1 MRRAGTVLGTRAAQQ
16 AAALGLSVAP
26 NPAVARA
33 TVRMTPPAPAPVT
46 VSVRTLLGGEVRRV
60 QLSTRPAGAVVEIP
74 LQLDGLSAGV
84 YLVKVQSGDFS
95 ATTRLVVQP

>member
-1 MRRAGTVLGTRAAQQ
+1 
-16 AAALGLSVAP
+16 
-26 NPAVARA
+26 
-33 TVRMTPPAPAPVT
+33 
-46 VSVRTLLGGEVRRV
+46 
-60 QLSTRPAGAVVEIP
+60 VVEIP